1 MSDQARRHEELE
13 ERVARLRAA
22 LERDEQ
28 CLREVLRRRE
38 PPEPLRLIETH
49 HPPGGTGAI

>member
-1 MSDQARRHEELE
+1 MSDQARHEELE